1 MKKYILLLSVVIF
14 FSGYNFIL
22 AQCNVTNVI
31 VSNIRTSLSGPD
43 SLLYTIDLQFNA
55 TVNGGNK
62 DVWLHIWREVDYP
75 ALTMQRYNCT
85 SQQSTAP
92 APSTFTDANNNL
104 DVLDKA
110 FLTFGFDDNAINSNV
125 AGTTGIFTDYHYD
138 PAINPNYLGATIYK
152 IAHGTDP
159 NVDHVYIQDLSFKV
173 SNTAL
178 DFLQVRAFS
187 WSTVGDQRP
196 QCWGCGE
203 TFVVGDPIV
212 SGSVNCTANRT
223 YNINIQ
229 SKFDDATDPGV
240 ETITGFYRLYIDVDR
255 SGAINEG
262 IDILAQTTTSF
273 NTGFVPG
280 TILPGFKSA
289 YVGSVL
295 PFNNYTFQNGDTNS
309 NKPLIALVNITT
321 PGYLGAGATGILNNP
336 CTVLP
341 VEMLSFK
348 AHRVLNNVNLTWE
361 TAQEFNFSGFD
372 VQRKVGKAAYTNIGF
387 IAAKANDGD
396 GAAYYFTDVDL
407 TRGTNLLYRLRIVD
421 KDGAFSYSDIRSI
434 RNNAQK
440 MDVFVYP
447 NPCNGYFAIAVP
459 ADAGL
464 YDVILTDIAG
474 RTLKSMNGLSSQ
486 LLQMNNLNHGVY
498 IMKIWFRAT
507 GETVTERIVV
517 K

>member
-14 FSGYNFIL
+14 LSGYSSLF

-31 VSNIRTSLSGPD
+31 VSNVRTSSYGPD

-62 DVWLHIWREVDYP
+62 DVWLHIWRESDYP
-75 ALTMQRYNCT
+75 ASAMQRYNCT
-85 SQQSTAP
+85 NQQSTAP
-92 APSTFTDANNNL
+92 APSTFTEANNNL

-110 FLTFGFDDNAINSNV
+110 FLTFGFDDNAINTNV
-125 AGTTGIFTDYHYD
+125 PGTTGIFTDYHYD
-138 PAINPNYLGATIYK
+138 AAITPNYLGTTIYK
-152 IAHGTDP
+152 IAHSTDP

-178 DFLQVRAFS
+178 DFLQVRAFN

-203 TFVVGDPIV
+203 TFVVGDPAV
-212 SGSVNCTANRT
+212 SGSVNCTVTRT
-223 YNINIQ
+223 YNLNIQ
-229 SKFDDATDPGV
+229 SKFDDITVPGI
-240 ETITGFYRLYIDVDR
+240 ETISGYYRLYIDVDR

-262 IDILAQTTTSF
+262 IDILAQTTTNF

-295 PFNNYTFQNGDTNS
+295 PFNNYIFQNGDTNS

-341 VEMLSFK
+341 VEMMSFN
-348 AHRVLNNVNLTWE
+348 AQRLFNNIHLTWE
-361 TAQEFNFSGFD
+361 TAQEFNFGGFD
-372 VQRKVGKAAYTNIGF
+372 VQRKVGNTAYTSIGF
-387 IAAKANDGD
+387 VRAKANEGN
-396 GAAYYFTDVDL
+396 GAVYNFIDADL
-407 TRGTNLLYRLRIVD
+407 ASGTNVLYRLRIVD
-421 KDGAFSYSDIRSI
+421 KDGGYSYSDIRAI
-434 RNNAQK
+434 RNSAQK
-440 MDVFVYP
+440 IDVSVYP
-447 NPCNGYFAIAVP
+447 NPCNGFFAIAVP

-464 YDVILTDIAG
+464 YDVLLTDVAG
-474 RTLKSMNGLSSQ
+474 RVLRSMSSLRSQ
-486 LLQMNNLNHGVY
+486 SLQMNSLNQGIY
-498 IMKIWFRAT
+498 IIKIWFRET
-507 GETVTERIVV
+507 GEAITERIVV